1 MAAQLA
7 MDMERIAR
15 DAEAHHAECIR
26 KLRAKYPV
34 DYPRALEA
42 ADALR
47 VHLRLPMGTKAT
59 CGERDAQ
66 PYWLAGLSGNV
77 DPCGRPYVHVSLSQW
92 PAAGGLRQST
102 APDGEVPEL
111 PKKILGVPVFVSV
124 AGCFG
129 EKTPGHNGV
138 PCVDKPDPA
147 PSIYY
152 GWLTEAHKRF
162 AATFG
167 DRPWFLAS
175 RLAARPVGAIGP
187 NVIEVVVRD
196 DMVDQARVELPKDLK
211 FDDATVVP
219 LVKSRLTFRVEELKK
234 AVDSQL
240 GDLGELSCV
249 DGDDASLPSGRAWVR
264 LVRDGDFGALGSVIA
279 HTGLRATLIGAGLWA
294 VGARRGTIVRDAVAG
309 SLGVDAFILAWS
321 LCRR

>member
-1 MAAQLA
+1 
-7 MDMERIAR
+7 MEQIAS
-15 DAEAHHAECIR
+15 EAKADRAECIR
-26 KLRAKYPV
+26 KLHVKYPV

-47 VHLRLPMGTKAT
+47 VHLGLPTGTKAT
-59 CGERDAQ
+59 CGERENQ
-66 PYWLAGLSGNV
+66 PIWLAGLSGNV

-92 PAAGGLRQST
+92 PSSGGLRMRNKGRIVST
-102 APDGEVPEL
+102 SPDGEVPEL
-111 PKKILGVPVFVSV
+111 PKKVLGVPVFVSV
-124 AGCFG
+124 SGCFG
-129 EKTPGHNGV
+129 EATPGRNGE

-147 PSIYY
+147 P
-152 GWLTEAHKRF
+152 
-162 AATFG
+162 
-167 DRPWFLAS
+167 
-175 RLAARPVGAIGP
+175 
-187 NVIEVVVRD
+187 
-196 DMVDQARVELPKDLK
+196 
-211 FDDATVVP
+211 
-219 LVKSRLTFRVEELKK
+219 VKSRLALRVEELKK
-234 AVDSQL
+234 TVDSQL

-264 LVRDGDFGALGSVIA
+264 LVRDGDIGALGSVIA

>member
-1 MAAQLA
+1 MDAELA
-7 MDMERIAR
+7 RDMERLAR
-15 DAEAHHAECIR
+15 DAEAHRLECIR
-26 KLRAKYPV
+26 KLHAKYPV

-47 VHLRLPMGTKAT
+47 IRLGLPTGAKAA
-59 CGERDAQ
+59 CADRDNT
-66 PYWLAGLSGNV
+66 PIWLAGLSGNV

-92 PAAGGLRQST
+92 PARGGNRFST

-124 AGCFG
+124 SGCFG
-129 EKTPGHNGV
+129 EKTPGHGGV

-147 PSIYY
+147 RAIHY
-152 GWLTEAHKRF
+152 GGLTEAHKRF

-167 DRPWFLAS
+167 GRPWFLAS
-175 RLAARPVGAIGP
+175 RLAARPVEAIGP

-196 DMVDQARVELPKDLK
+196 DMVDQARADLPKDMK
-211 FDDATVVP
+211 FRDVAVVP

-234 AVDSQL
+234 TVDAQL
-240 GDLGELSCV
+240 GDLGELSCNE
-249 DGDDASLPSGRAWVR
+249 DDASLPSGRAWVR
-264 LVRDGDFGALGSVIA
+264 LVRDGDVGALGSVIA